1 MPLPALIADGGELT
15 VVRRLAFFVY
25 GYWDV
30 DWPDDFEPPK
40 LEEGL
45 RLGYVGRLN
54 ESDPGLSARRFIRED
69 VSITATNDHA
79 EPPELGTS
87 NVEEIFDTAVSKASG
102 EVFFEKDI
110 TNAGLGR
117 LRPLADFFVGDRV
130 PVFLWGRILA
140 GQLITAIDCI
150 GTATEPVG
158 YRVHVGGQ
166 VLGDAVARARQKKD
180 MQRDIAAERRARL
193 RDVGGVSSV
202 ASAAKDAA
210 KVADRKAEDAD
221 AKAETADSKAED
233 ALEKWRRQKDE
244 LDQVQSELIR
254 KNAEWNRLQDVG
266 LKELEAQQEA
276 MKRYVEL
283 SKPGTVTADSW
294 EPVWA
299 GPVQVSYPS
308 RNRIQLYLNPSSYTV
323 GASVLGVAR
332 VSALSGYSFSFT
344 ADIRAGETVT
354 PSVGS
359 FEAFQQVSVTVHPI
373 VDFASVL
380 KEERGK
386 RGL

>member
-1 MPLPALIADGGELT
+1 
-15 VVRRLAFFVY
+15 
-25 GYWDV
+25 
-30 DWPDDFEPPK
+30 
-40 LEEGL
+40 
-45 RLGYVGRLN
+45 
-54 ESDPGLSARRFIRED
+54 
-69 VSITATNDHA
+69 
-79 EPPELGTS
+79 
-87 NVEEIFDTAVSKASG
+87 
-102 EVFFEKDI
+102 
-110 TNAGLGR
+110 
-117 LRPLADFFVGDRV
+117 
-130 PVFLWGRILA
+130 
-140 GQLITAIDCI
+140 
-150 GTATEPVG
+150 
-158 YRVHVGGQ
+158 
-166 VLGDAVARARQKKD
+166 
-180 MQRDIAAERRARL
+180 
-193 RDVGGVSSV
+193 
-202 ASAAKDAA
+202 AAK
-210 KVADRKAEDAD
+210 DAD

-283 SKPGTVTADSW
+283 SRPGTVTADSW
-294 EPVWA
+294 DPVWA

-386 RGL
+386 RGLQ

>member
-1 MPLPALIADGGELT
+1 MDPVIKLVAHAQEMSMTIP
-15 VVRRLAFFVY
+15 RRQACMVY
-25 GYWDV
+25 GKLNVTLKKGDV
-30 DWPDDFEPPK
+30 Q
-40 LEEGL
+40 EE
-45 RLGYVGRLN
+45 RDKRVTDGYVHIPEDMPQGRFDFGFTREDADINIGTGQSTYELAL
-54 ESDPGLSARRFIRED
+54 DTAARRITGQVLFEQDIIAPGFGDWRPLIDFSCGDLVGVRIWGKEL
-69 VSITATNDHA
+69 VLPVTSITRETTGWRA
-79 EPPELGTS
+79 
-87 NVEEIFDTAVSKASG
+87 
-102 EVFFEKDI
+102 
-110 TNAGLGR
+110 
-117 LRPLADFFVGDRV
+117 
-130 PVFLWGRILA
+130 
-140 GQLITAIDCI
+140 
-150 GTATEPVG
+150 
-158 YRVHVGGQ
+158 HVGGQ
-166 VLGDAVARARQKKD
+166 LINDRRKIVAENRKILA
-180 MQRDIAAERRARL
+180 DIESERRERMNEIGAI
-193 RDVGGVSSV
+193 SSV
-202 ASAAKDAA
+202 ASAASVAA
-210 KVADRKAEDAD
+210 KDAD

-254 KNAEWNRLQDVG
+254 KNAEWNRLQDAG
-266 LKELEAQQEA
+266 LKGLEAQQEA

-283 SKPGTVTADSW
+283 SRPGTVTADSW

-308 RNRIQLYLNPSSYTV
+308 RNRIQLYLSPSNAIV

-373 VDFASVL
+373 VDFEAIL

-386 RGL
+386 RGLQ

>member
-1 MPLPALIADGGELT
+1 MRANIAPLVADTGELRLM
-15 VVRRLAFFVY
+15 RRMGSFAY
-25 GYWDV
+25 GRWEV
-30 DWPDDFEPPK
+30 EWPKDFEAPK
-40 LEEGL
+40 LDDGVK
-45 RLGYVGRLN
+45 LGYVARMMK
-54 ESDPGLSARRFIRED
+54 EDPGLSGRRFSRRD
-69 VSITATNDHA
+69 VAINAVDKTSDVEQILDAA
-79 EPPELGTS
+79 ES
-87 NVEEIFDTAVSKASG
+87 AVK
-102 EVFFEKDI
+102 EHVFFESELTGVGLAHQVPGEDFQLGDLVPVLVCGRVLPDQLV
-110 TNAGLGR
+110 TNIRWALQDGVSECFVQIGSQV
-117 LRPLADFFVGDRV
+117 LADD
-130 PVFLWGRILA
+130 L
-140 GQLITAIDCI
+140 
-150 GTATEPVG
+150 E
-158 YRVHVGGQ
+158 
-166 VLGDAVARARQKKD
+166 RARQN
-180 MQRDIAAERRARL
+180 REVTRAIAQERRERVV
-193 RDVGGVSSV
+193 DVSNAA
-202 ASAAKDAA
+202 ASAAEAKAAA
-210 KVADRKAEDAD
+210 KVADRKAGAAD
-221 AKAETADSKAED
+221 AKAETADGKAED

-283 SKPGTVTADSW
+283 SRPGTVTADSW
-294 EPVWA
+294 DPVWA

-386 RGL
+386 RGLQ